1 MNYFRNIRNMKYVTL
16 RIEPVVGVY
25 MVSLI
30 YGFNTNRIET
40 NYEFE
45 IGYAGIFIDAY

>member
-1 MNYFRNIRNMKYVTL
+1 MLELELI
-16 RIEPVVGVY
+16 PVVGVY

-45 IGYAGIFIDAY
+45 IGYGVFSAQKNT